1 MCTCVSKKVICYHYD
16 LFSCRWSLHYGYG
29 ILGACS
35 ALSGMYVNNYF
46 RSRLR
51 LHTYGRVSS
60 YLPVVA
66 LPALMSALFH
76 QQVKQFVKLHGMFCM
91 TNSQIYWI
99 VVSALFKKF
108 PSYNVSQRFITHKI
122 NCYCTA
128 SCGMGNSS
136 VSSPVTTF
144 LESKKMSTLPQGSL
158 ELLHNGSSVHIQ
170 EMFLKL

>member
-1 MCTCVSKKVICYHYD
+1 M
-16 LFSCRWSLHYGYG
+16 FSCRWPLHYGHG

-35 ALSGMYVNNYF
+35 ALSGMYVNSYF

-76 QQVKQFVKLHGMFCM
+76 QQVKQFAKLHGMFCI
-91 TNSQIYWI
+91 TSSQIYWI

-108 PSYNVSQRFITHKI
+108 PSYNITQRFITHKI
-122 NCYCTA
+122 NCYCTV
-128 SCGMGNSS
+128 SYGMGIPLFLIQLPLVWKAEKWVLSHKEASNYYTMEDLFTFKKCFWNCKIVNSEGD
-136 VSSPVTTF
+136 V
-144 LESKKMSTLPQGSL
+144 
-158 ELLHNGSSVHIQ
+158 
-170 EMFLKL
+170 